1 MNTCTATATQI
12 DATGRFRGT
21 ALFLAVLVSATFLA
35 PVPAL
40 AQQDSGSSGFHT
52 APTQTEPH
60 AAPDR
65 SGLTTRRDLSQPID
79 HGNPARTQESQYLN
93 NPNASMMHK

>member
-1 MNTCTATATQI
+1 MLLA
-12 DATGRFRGT
+12 
-21 ALFLAVLVSATFLA
+21 ALVASVMLANA
-35 PVPAL
+35 PAL

-52 APTQTEPH
+52 APTQTEQH
-60 AAPDR
+60 APPDR
-65 SGLTTRRDLSQPID
+65 SGMASRRDPSQPID